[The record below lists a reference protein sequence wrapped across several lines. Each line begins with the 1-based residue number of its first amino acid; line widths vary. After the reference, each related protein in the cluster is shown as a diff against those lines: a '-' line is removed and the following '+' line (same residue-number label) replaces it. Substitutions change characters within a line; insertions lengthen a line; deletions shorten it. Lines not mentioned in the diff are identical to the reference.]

1 LIDIKKRKTMKK
13 IGKILVTFILFFC
26 VTNILQAQD
35 VLEMI
40 NTPEALRLRE
50 ELDAVLMKQRALEQ
64 KYSPLHKRYYGTV
77 INDLS
82 KLDSLISNTG
92 DVSNLVYR
100 RKQLETERDS
110 LKRLRD
116 SIRTHEIEP
125 LSDKGI
131 KLERKYVTEITKS
144 KEPQA
149 ILKKMKEAN
158 GNGDR
163 ALAQNI
169 LKDYTESLLTNMRE
183 KFRLRKIDKYE
194 MKAEHDA
201 IIKLNEA
208 LTRLAF
214 PPRTVIN

>member
-1 LIDIKKRKTMKK
+1 MKRINK
-13 IGKILVTFILFFC
+13 IFGMFMLFLC
-26 VTNILQAQD
+26 MTNIVNAQEP
-35 VLEMI
+35 LEI
-40 NTPEALRLRE
+40 VNTPEALRLRE
-50 ELDAVLMKQRALEQ
+50 ELDAVLMKQRELEQ
-64 KYSPLHKRYYGTV
+64 KYSPLHKRYYGKV

-82 KLDSLISNTG
+82 KLDSLISNTR

-110 LKRLRD
+110 LNRLRD

-144 KEPQA
+144 KEPQT

-163 ALAQNI
+163 ALARKI
-169 LKDYTESLLTNMRE
+169 LKNYTESLLTNMRD

-208 LTRLAF
+208 LTYWAYRRMEVL
-214 PPRTVIN
+214 

>member
-1 LIDIKKRKTMKK
+1 MKK
-13 IGKILVTFILFFC
+13 IGKILGTFILFFC